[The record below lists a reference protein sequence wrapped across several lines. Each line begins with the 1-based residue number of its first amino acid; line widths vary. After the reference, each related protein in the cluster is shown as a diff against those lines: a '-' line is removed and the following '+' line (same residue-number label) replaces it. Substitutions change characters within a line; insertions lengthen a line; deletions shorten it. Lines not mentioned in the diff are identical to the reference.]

1 MVKYIFKSQNFYILK
16 NEMSTRQERNIM
28 SEITNSEPLKKILIK

>member
-1 MVKYIFKSQNFYILK
+1 MVKYIFKSQHSYILK